1 MLNSVQLKLSF
12 LSNVACNKV
21 VHANFPKEDAQ
32 TKAPL
37 SEETANTSYIGKAR
51 RDGFVSSQVEKTVAE
66 AVSRSVK
73 PATKGI
79 NWIMAMALGVLGTGF
94 ISAGAIVMPLLSKK
108 APSPEVVTTVAKGV
122 ETTAGQAI
130 DKVVQT
136 APQIVAAA
144 TSQPSH
150 AQSSG
155 KTKGESFFGQAR
167 EWIGDRM
174 PFNKQ
179 NHTVTPAAGGLPP
192 APVVQQVVISPVAS
206 ATTHSGGGATSSYSV
221 TNIIPVATKCKKG
234 RPGYTAYAAYRD
246 SLKPNAQALKSAIST
261 EADDL
266 ISKTEPASASRDLY
280 EFHGFLSDLIG
291 HKVKVPTGQY
301 WNKAVPVMKTLKTDD
316 LYTVPV
322 IQQLLFDTQKMLELP
337 TLIEG
342 SELQRAH
349 LKNKIELYSAT
360 IDAYLNNGVK
370 PSNWDVLIQPT
381 KLENERDRLDDS
393 RFDDINSILQV
404 GQKGKE
410 INKYLA
416 RILDDFMDDLGAVA
430 QGEQTIYLK
439 QVEASF
445 DRRTGDISYNADK
458 CIPTS
463 DCGIVLPWL
472 AWHRRSH

>member
-1 MLNSVQLKLSF
+1 
-12 LSNVACNKV
+12 
-21 VHANFPKEDAQ
+21 
-32 TKAPL
+32 
-37 SEETANTSYIGKAR
+37 
-51 RDGFVSSQVEKTVAE
+51 
-66 AVSRSVK
+66 
-73 PATKGI
+73 
-79 NWIMAMALGVLGTGF
+79 
-94 ISAGAIVMPLLSKK
+94 
-108 APSPEVVTTVAKGV
+108 
-122 ETTAGQAI
+122 
-130 DKVVQT
+130 
-136 APQIVAAA
+136 VAAA

-167 EWIGDRM
+167 EWVGRM
-174 PFNKQ
+174 NPFNKQ
-179 NHTVTPAAGGLPP
+179 NHAVSSTTAGHTNTNGTPASSVPHT
-192 APVVQQVVISPVAS
+192 PVAS
-206 ATTHSGGGATSSYSV
+206 SVPNTNTSTASAPVAPPVPSVAFSATHSPSGATSSYSV

-246 SLKPNAQALKSAIST
+246 SLKPNAQALKSAILT
-261 EADDL
+261 QADDL
-266 ISKTEPASASRDLY
+266 IRKTEPASASRDLY
-280 EFHGFLSDLIG
+280 EFYGFLSDLIG

-301 WNKAVPVMKTLKTDD
+301 WNEAVPVMKTLKTDD

-322 IQQLLFDTQKMLELP
+322 IQQLLSDAQKMLELP